1 MKAKIAV
8 FVICVKAIIY
18 LLIYNLHECTFN
30 QIFTD
35 AFKGIKGNTE
45 KK

>member
-8 FVICVKAIIY
+8 FVICVKAIVY
-18 LLIYNLHECTFN
+18 LLIYNLHDRTFN
-30 QIFTD
+30 QLFTD
-35 AFKGIKGNTE
+35 VFKGIKGNTE